1 MPITARQTTNLNPQ
15 EQEGMLSSPS
25 QVISSGSPGFIGGG
39 TTQSPEYSV
48 KGGEQTRSGMFTNIQ
63 DYLRA
68 NEGAAAPIVGKFEQ
82 EATKIVDPLQKERT
96 NVETGL
102 SGLQKNIE
110 TAKSGLQ
117 SNLAQQQSLKGI
129 LGTAKTD
136 PTKLS
141 TEQIQ
146 QFRTG
151 ISSYGTPDVSKT
163 ISEFAP
169 QKTDIFGKQADV
181 LSQARTAQSQLQ
193 PMGEISGVKGLIR
206 RFDPGTRTTAGGS
219 SLDAF
224 ITRQAPE
231 YQKFTQD
238 LQTKLSDVAGTEAK
252 LTPYSKAIQDYLGTG
267 EGSLSN
273 IGSQFD
279 PTLKTG
285 TAFQTQAESLAKTP
299 TKQVDLASYSPS
311 DVSGILN
318 SLNVLGYDK
327 EGNPMY
333 ANPEI
338 ISRGGQAFQ
347 NRQIFESKV
356 TDQIKKDLAIGN
368 LMSEEEKKAYINRA
382 KLAGISDQQI
392 SKNLSSLQ
400 IPEADV
406 SKIAE
411 KVADDYKNKI
421 LGGATVLTAGDVAEN
436 ERVKRESFLRD
447 AIKAAA
453 LNYIMKYQS
462 HSSPSISLEPSALAP
477 VNAAQSFAQDI
488 GSLFQA

>member
-110 TAKSGLQ
+110 TAKSSLQ

-141 TEQIQ
+141 TEQIK

-206 RFDPGTRTTAGGS
+206 RFDPGIRTTAGGS

-231 YQKFTQD
+231 YQRFTQD

-285 TAFQTQAESLAKTP
+285 TAFQTQAESLRKLP
-299 TKQVDLASYSPS
+299 GVSYEQ
-311 DVSGILN
+311 DI
-318 SLNVLGYDK
+318 
-327 EGNPMY
+327 
-333 ANPEI
+333 
-338 ISRGGQAFQ
+338 
-347 NRQIFESKV
+347 
-356 TDQIKKDLAIGN
+356 TDQKFNQELDKAINKYGYTDQARDEAIANTFASARTSARQYMTQGEIDNYRTLGKLAGKTDAEINAELSSG
-368 LMSEEEKKAYINRA
+368 LTSSRKSELEAGQRDIYGRKLAAENARIAEEKKRKQEQEQA
-382 KLAGISDQQI
+382 L
-392 SKNLSSLQ
+392 
-400 IPEADV
+400 
-406 SKIAE
+406 
-411 KVADDYKNKI
+411 
-421 LGGATVLTAGDVAEN
+421 
-436 ERVKRESFLRD
+436 
-447 AIKAAA
+447 AAA
-453 LNYIMKYQS
+453 AATQSQQASAAAATQGQQVATAAATPVALNDPAIFAAVAAYLTGQLKP
-462 HSSPSISLEPSALAP
+462 PSNIFSGVSAP
-477 VNAAQSFAQDI
+477 GVTV
-488 GSLFQA
+488 

>member
-39 TTQSPEYSV
+39 TTQSPEYNV

-63 DYLRA
+63 DYLKA
-68 NEGAAAPIVGKFEQ
+68 NEGAAAPIVNRFEQ
-82 EATKIVDPLQKERT
+82 EAKGIVNPLQRERA

-117 SNLAQQQSLKGI
+117 SNLEQQQSLKGI
-129 LGTAKTD
+129 LGTAQTD

-141 TEQIQ
+141 EGQIK

-169 QKTDIFGKQADV
+169 RKTDIFGKQADV

-206 RFDPGTRTTAGGS
+206 KYDPGTRTTAGGS

-231 YQKFTQD
+231 YETFAQN
-238 LQTKLSDVAGTEAK
+238 LQTKLSDVTGTEAK

-267 EGSLSN
+267 EGSLSS
-273 IGSQFD
+273 IGSKFD

-285 TAFQTQAESLAKTP
+285 TAFQTQAESLRKLP
-299 TKQVDLASYSPS
+299 GVSYEQ
-311 DVSGILN
+311 DI
-318 SLNVLGYDK
+318 
-327 EGNPMY
+327 
-333 ANPEI
+333 
-338 ISRGGQAFQ
+338 
-347 NRQIFESKV
+347 
-356 TDQIKKDLAIGN
+356 TDQKFNQELDKAINKYGYTDQARDEAIAN
-368 LMSEEEKKAYINRA
+368 TFASARTSAKQYMTQGEMANYRTLG
-382 KLAGISDQQI
+382 KLAGKTDAEIDAE
-392 SKNLSSLQ
+392 LSSGLTSSRRSEL
-400 IPEADV
+400 EAGQRDV
-406 SKIAE
+406 YGRKLAAENAKIAE
-411 KVADDYKNKI
+411 ENRKAEEARIAQELATGIGVANQQSQTSQ
-421 LGGATVLTAGDVAEN
+421 ATQQANAQSV
-436 ERVKRESFLRD
+436 
-447 AIKAAA
+447 AAA
-453 LNYIMKYQS
+453 SLVNPATIIM
-462 HSSPSISLEPSALAP
+462 ALA
-477 VNAAQSFAQDI
+477 AQRLGIKPPSN
-488 GSLFQA
+488 LFSGVSAPGVTV

>member
-39 TTQSPEYSV
+39 TTQSPEYNV

-63 DYLRA
+63 DYLKA
-68 NEGAAAPIVGKFEQ
+68 NEGAAAPIVNRFEQ
-82 EATKIVDPLQKERT
+82 EAKGIVNPLQRERA

-129 LGTAKTD
+129 LGTAQTD

-141 TEQIQ
+141 GEQIK

-151 ISSYGTPDVSKT
+151 VSSYGTPDVSKT

-169 QKTDIFGKQADV
+169 QKTDILGKQVDV
-181 LSQARTAQSQLQ
+181 LNQAKTAQSQLQ

-206 RFDPGTRTTAGGS
+206 KYDPGTRTTAGGS

-231 YQKFTQD
+231 YQQFTQN
-238 LQTKLSDVAGTEAK
+238 LQKNLGDIAGTEAK
-252 LTPYSKAIQDYLGTG
+252 LTPYSKAIQEYLGTG
-267 EGSLSN
+267 EGSLSS

-285 TAFQTQAESLAKTP
+285 TAFQTQAESLRKLPTPNYEEQFGDTAFDAELSKTSQKYGYGGRATDEAFRNLISSAKTSP
-299 TKQVDLASYSPS
+299 GQFMTEAEKTNYRTLGQLAGKTKQEIDAELNKSMLSPERLNELRANQMKRLESGRSQNQQNSGQNNNAATAAAIGVANQDAAMAPLDAVMSAIIPSENSALLAGLSNAFKPPPGLF
-311 DVSGILN
+311 SGI
-318 SLNVLGYDK
+318 SV
-327 EGNPMY
+327 
-333 ANPEI
+333 
-338 ISRGGQAFQ
+338 F
-347 NRQIFESKV
+347 
-356 TDQIKKDLAIGN
+356 
-368 LMSEEEKKAYINRA
+368 
-382 KLAGISDQQI
+382 
-392 SKNLSSLQ
+392 
-400 IPEADV
+400 
-406 SKIAE
+406 
-411 KVADDYKNKI
+411 
-421 LGGATVLTAGDVAEN
+421 
-436 ERVKRESFLRD
+436 
-447 AIKAAA
+447 
-453 LNYIMKYQS
+453 
-462 HSSPSISLEPSALAP
+462 
-477 VNAAQSFAQDI
+477 
-488 GSLFQA
+488 